1 MAQTSVQRDAPT
13 VSSKQVSNLIRFAAI
28 PNESLGLALASR
40 RVAILLK
47 FQSHRQRLTSHYIG
61 NCANKLHVAK
71 QVSLIY
77 RRHVRSRKMTARYTS
92 PRVIFQMCRARTF
105 ISRHRY
111 LDAIRSVYVP
121 CSAARF
127 DKILPQW
134 QLSLHAWQA
143 SVKMKPRRTPRYHA
157 GPKGRRSSVLA
168 TVVKA
173 RIERSPNILLGL
185 LGSCNVFRESCRA
198 VLAAVDVADRHFKC
212 LVVQPTTWC

>member
-1 MAQTSVQRDAPT
+1 MAQTSVQRDAPI

-28 PNESLGLALASR
+28 PNESLGLAVASQN
-40 RVAILLK
+40 VAIRLK
-47 FQSHRQRLTSHYIG
+47 FQKYRQRLTDHYIR

-71 QVSLIY
+71 QVSPIY
-77 RRHVRSRKMTARYTS
+77 GPHVRSRKMTARYTS
-92 PRVIFQMCRARTF
+92 SRLMFRMCRARSF
-105 ISRHRY
+105 KSWHRY
-111 LDAIRSVYVP
+111 LDTIRFVCVP
-121 CSAARF
+121 CSAARS

-157 GPKGRRSSVLA
+157 GPKRRRSSVLA

-185 LGSCNVFRESCRA
+185 LGS
-198 VLAAVDVADRHFKC
+198 
-212 LVVQPTTWC
+212 